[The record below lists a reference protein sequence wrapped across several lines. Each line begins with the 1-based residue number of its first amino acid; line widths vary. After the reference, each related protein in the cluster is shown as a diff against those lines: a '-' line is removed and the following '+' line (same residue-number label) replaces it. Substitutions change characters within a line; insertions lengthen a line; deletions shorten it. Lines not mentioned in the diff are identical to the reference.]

1 MATKPITRRR
11 QRVRPASSGKR
22 GDATAQSTSAP
33 AAAMDAGKPGLGI
46 ELDRFIPWLATSM
59 TRYLHGVMTEALA
72 PLKISIAEWRVIL
85 CVVDGRSYTLTEVTD
100 FTGLNQSSLSRA
112 IVRIEKKGLV
122 NRSRRTHDARLMSI
136 EITPAGR
143 TLCERASR
151 AVREACD
158 RELGVLTQPERDSF
172 VRIARKLLAGLPPP
186 KREAGLAY

>member
-1 MATKPITRRR
+1 MATKPIIRRR
-11 QRVRPASSGKR
+11 QRVRSASSGKR
-22 GDATAQSTSAP
+22 GGITAESTQAP
-33 AAAMDAGKPGLGI
+33 AVGMDAGKPGLGI

-143 TLCERASR
+143 ALCERASR

-172 VRIARKLLAGLPPP
+172 VRIARKLLARLPPP

>member
-1 MATKPITRRR
+1 MATKPVIRRR
-11 QRVRPASSGKR
+11 QTVRSAASGKR
-22 GDATAQSTSAP
+22 GGTLAQSTPVP

-59 TRYLHGVMTEALA
+59 TRYLHGVMTEALT

-85 CVVDGRSYTLTEVTD
+85 CVVDGRSYTLTEVTE
-100 FTGLNQSSLSRA
+100 FTSLNQSSLSRA

-122 NRSRRTHDARLMSI
+122 TRSRRTHDARLMSI

-143 TLCERASR
+143 ALCERASR
-151 AVREACD
+151 VVREACD
-158 RELGVLTQPERDSF
+158 RELGVLTQAERDSF

>member
-1 MATKPITRRR
+1 MATNPTTRRR
-11 QRVRPASSGKR
+11 QRARSGSPGKR
-22 GDATAQSTSAP
+22 SGT
-33 AAAMDAGKPGLGI
+33 AAAAPPTPLAAPDAGKATLGI

-59 TRYLHGVMTEALA
+59 TRYLHGVMTEALT

-85 CVVDGRSYTLTEVTD
+85 CVVDGRSYTLTEVTE
-100 FTGLNQSSLSRA
+100 FTSLNQSSLSRA

-122 NRSRRTHDARLMSI
+122 TRSRRTHDARLMSI

-143 TLCERASR
+143 ALCERASR
-151 AVREACD
+151 VVREACD
-158 RELGVLTQPERDSF
+158 RELGVLTQAERDSF